1 MFVLT
6 SLADDTN
13 LAEDGDE
20 GILILF
26 LVRGY
31 EK

>member
-13 LAEDGDE
+13 LFEDRYE
-20 GILILF
+20 GIFVLS
-26 LVRGY
+26 LVGGY
-31 EK
+31 KK